1 MSQNFKTAILN
12 HIRWVYRAVGQT
24 HTSSTQVRKRKLVWA
39 CRIRGM
45 AGEKQNHLESN
56 WNIDEVGWDI
66 GSQVFHSFPLSRLL
80 HSTYPVV
87 YVSRRIGIRLNLCRG
102 EGQGNTLLYKN
113 AASSFCRLFQGHYS
127 DSNTQGLRL
136 SSLYS
141 RHIFS
146 PRPNSQPSSCRLLRL
161 HSCALPTLCLG
172 LHLTSLI
179 ILNSSCAD
187 FIFCEFSTLLSQP
200 AQARLNW

>member
-12 HIRWVYRAVGQT
+12 HNRWVYRAVGQT

-113 AASSFCRLFQGHYS
+113 AASSFCRPFQGHYS

-141 RHIFS
+141 RHIFFS
-146 PRPNSQPSSCRLLRL
+146 QAKQSTIALPSFASPQLRSAYALPRPSSNITNNLKPLVCRFHLL
-161 HSCALPTLCLG
+161 
-172 LHLTSLI
+172 
-179 ILNSSCAD
+179 
-187 FIFCEFSTLLSQP
+187 
-200 AQARLNW
+200 